1 MKYTLLFL
9 LLSILSSASLLA
21 GGNPCGSLAVDSV
34 QVTDVSCNGGSD
46 GQIVVY
52 ASGGTGPYTY
62 SNGQSSTGSPLTVL
76 QDFTN
81 NVIYNSGNVLGSYY
95 SPATC
100 SPGNYFA
107 YTASG
112 GCTGGS
118 ANYNGNGSGGYSGCY
133 LRTPQ
138 ADASGLTAVTM
149 SFDIT
154 HSYNVGRPNDKIT
167 FSIWINN
174 GYRNTSVVPVTVNG
188 TATNELK
195 FDQART
201 CRRIEVVFDISSG
214 TLFDKSDMLLYI
226 NSSCGYSSCNGY
238 NVTIDNV
245 EVLEGGGS
253 GSTFQ
258 GSSTFTGLPA
268 DTYTVTIE
276 DNAGC
281 QATYTLPVVISEPTV
296 LSASLNGT
304 TPSTVGGSD
313 GKVWVTANGGTAPYS
328 YQWSNILT
336 IGDTTFNASAGN
348 YCVTVTDDNGCSAT
362 GCYSLTAPPCNLSVS
377 SAAATGV
384 TCPGGAN
391 GSITITAANAVGSV
405 EYSINNGSTWSGSN
419 TFSSLSAGIY
429 NVRVRDDQ
437 GCVASWPSN
446 TIVTMPAQWNTSTSV
461 TDPSTIGASD
471 GAINLT
477 VTGGTLPYTYLWS
490 SAQTTQDISGLVQGT
505 YTVTVTDDRG
515 CTTTA
520 TATVNNPGCNLSLNE
535 IHNNVSC
542 NGAGDGNISVTPA
555 NGTGPYTYSIDGGN
569 TYQVGGTFSG
579 LSGGSYTVLA
589 EDANQCTATV
599 TVTIVDPAAL
609 SVPIVATP
617 LSAPGATDGALDA
630 TATGGTAPY
639 TFQWSTGATTED
651 INGLGAGNY
660 CVTVTD
666 DNGCTVSNCETI
678 SYNNPACNGFAI
690 SNVAVVQPTCP
701 DDLGRITINI
711 TGGTNPVLYS
721 VDSGT
726 TFQNGVSLF
735 DVAAGSYNIL
745 VRDNAGC
752 ELIYSNNPVVINTP
766 AELDPRIFVVSE
778 GVFAIVDTFVSYQW
792 LKDGLPIAGA
802 TDTIFDA
809 TLSADYTVE
818 VTDSRGCTAISNR
831 IPLYIGIE
839 DIKLLSAV
847 KLYPNPVTDK
857 LNIES
862 SQSQTISLTLTDL
875 QGRTIRNNTFEQGTG
890 SIDVSDVAKGMY
902 LIQLR
907 SGDEVQV
914 RKVLV
919 R

>member
-1 MKYTLLFL
+1 MKYTLLSL

-46 GQIVVY
+46 GQVVVY

-62 SNGQSSTGSPLTVL
+62 SNGQSATGGTITVL

-81 NVIYNSGNVLGSYY
+81 NVIFNSGNVLGGYY

-107 YTASG
+107 YSATG
-112 GCTGGS
+112 GCSGGS
-118 ANYNGNGSGGYSGCY
+118 ANYNGSGSGGFSGCY

-149 SFDIT
+149 SFDIS

-174 GYRNTSVVPVTVNG
+174 GYRNTTVVPVTVNG

-201 CRRIEVVFDISSG
+201 CERITVVFDISSG

-238 NVTIDNV
+238 NVTIDNI
-245 EVLEGGGS
+245 EVLEGGG
-253 GSTFQ
+253 GSAFQ

-281 QATYTLPVVISEPTV
+281 QATYTLPVVVGEPTAV
-296 LSASLNGT
+296 TATLNGT
-304 TPSTVGGSD
+304 SPSTVGGSN

-328 YQWSNILT
+328 YQWSQLT
-336 IGDTTFNASAGN
+336 VLTDTLSGVSTGN
-348 YCVTVTDDNGCSAT
+348 YCVTVTDDNGCTTS
-362 GCYSLTAPPCNLSVS
+362 GCYLLTNPPCNLSVS

-384 TCPGGAN
+384 TCPSGN
-391 GSITITAANAVGSV
+391 DGSITITAVNAVGNV
-405 EYSINNGSTWSGSN
+405 EYSINNGSTWSTSN
-419 TFSSLSAGIY
+419 TFSPLSAGVY

-490 SAQTTQDISGLVQGT
+490 NAQTSQDISGLAQGT
-505 YTVTVTDDRG
+505 YTVTITDGRG

-520 TATVNNPGCNLSLNE
+520 TATVNNPGCNLSLNGT
-535 IHNNVSC
+535 HDNVTC
-542 NGAGDGNISVTPA
+542 NGLSDGSITVTPV
-555 NGTGPYTYSIDGGN
+555 NGTGPYQYSIDGGN
-569 TYQVGGTFSG
+569 TYQASSTFAGLTGGN
-579 LSGGSYTVLA
+579 YTILA
-589 EDANQCTATV
+589 EDGNQCTATV
-599 TVTIVDPAAL
+599 TVNIIEPSVL
-609 SVPIVATP
+609 SVPVLVTP
-617 LSAPGATDGALDA
+617 LSAPGAADGALDA
-630 TATGGTAPY
+630 TATGGTPPY

-651 INGLGAGNY
+651 INNLSAGNY

-666 DNGCTVSNCETI
+666 ANACTVTNCSSI
-678 SYNNPACNGFAI
+678 SYSNPACNGFAI

-701 DDLGRITINI
+701 GDEGRITTIV

-721 VDSGT
+721 VDNGA

-735 DVAAGSYNIL
+735 DVAPGSYNIL

-752 ELIYSNNPVVINTP
+752 ELLYSNNPVVINAP
-766 AELDPRIFVVSE
+766 AELDPTIVRVN
-778 GVFAIVDTFVSYQW
+778 GGFAIVDTFVSYRW
-792 LKDGLPIAGA
+792 LRDGLPISGE
-802 TDTIFDA
+802 TDTLLMTPA
-809 TLSADYTVE
+809 VGDYTVE
-818 VTDSRGCTAISNR
+818 VTDSRGCKDTSNTLS
-831 IPLYIGIE
+831 IAVGIE
-839 DIKLLSAV
+839 DIELLSAV
-847 KLYPNPVTDK
+847 KLYPNPVSDK

-862 SQSQTISLTLTDL
+862 SQAQAISITLTDL
-875 QGRTIRNNTFEQGTG
+875 QGRTIRHNTFNQGTS
-890 SIDVSDVAKGMY
+890 SIDVSEVAKGMY

-907 SGDEVQV
+907 SGGELEV

-919 R
+919 K